1 MRVPVSHR
9 RDDRGATAVLVAIFA
24 VVLVGLSG
32 FVADFGLAY
41 ANKRAAQTAA
51 DAAALGAAGVFAA
64 QPNRQCGD
72 ILAAGKGDA
81 KIEANNKVSDNGTP
95 SSPGTLDGGDV
106 VATCVSGDL
115 VVQATVTAPSPNFF
129 GKILG
134 FGSDYSLQRTAT
146 AAVEAATTGP
156 RLRPMALCAAD
167 LPGGAVPGTPFLLYA
182 PGDAPGWT
190 STSCPQPDNTG
201 AGNWWTLDCPNETTT
216 DGNGT
221 SALADQIR
229 NGCSTPIAIV
239 PGQGTKTG
247 TDLNAHLAAA
257 CPDVSTVEP
266 FSCLGG
272 DPGQPDPGNVPQAW
286 KDLINSGITVP
297 IPVFC
302 TNPGLC
308 AYSSITGTGNNAV
321 FPVHKLLGV
330 QVCGFHFGKQNKSK
344 YPTPSQPLPSS
355 ISSSCAEAAS
365 MLSDIQ
371 PDNSDKTYLVL
382 IARTMQ
388 VSIVT
393 ADSGCALG
401 DDRCD
406 GGLRQVRLTQ

>member
-1 MRVPVSHR
+1 MRQH
-9 RDDRGATAVLVAIFA
+9 DERGATAILVGLMA
-24 VVLVGLSG
+24 VVLLGLSG
-32 FVADFGLAY
+32 FVADYGLAY
-41 ANKRAAQTAA
+41 ANKRATQTAA
-51 DAAALGAAGVFAA
+51 DAAVLGAAGVFASQPYRDCEAMRTNGNAAA
-64 QPNRQCGD
+64 QTEATSKV
-72 ILAAGKGDA
+72 AA
-81 KIEANNKVSDNGTP
+81 NGTA
-95 SSPGTLDGGDV
+95 SAPGTLSGGAV
-106 VATCVSGDL
+106 TTSCTNGDL
-115 VVQATVTAPSPNFF
+115 VVTASVTAPSPNFF

-134 FGSDYSLQRTAT
+134 RTTDYSLERSAT
-146 AAVEAATTGP
+146 AVVEAATTGP

-167 LPGGAVPGTPFLLYA
+167 LPSGTVPGTPFRLWA

-190 STSCPQPDNTG
+190 STTCPLPDNSG
-201 AGNWWTLDCPNETTT
+201 AGNWWTLDCPNENTT

-247 TDLNAHLAAA
+247 TDLNLHLAAA
-257 CPDVSTVEP
+257 CPSPSTTSPAV
-266 FSCLGG
+266 CLGG

-286 KDLINSGITVP
+286 KDLINSKTTVP

-308 AYSSITGTGNNAV
+308 AYSSVSGTGNNAV

-344 YPTPSQPLPSS
+344 YPTPSQPLPADVAT
-355 ISSSCAEAAS
+355 SCSEAAS
-365 MLSDIQ
+365 MLSGIQ

-382 IARTMQ
+382 IARNMQ

>member
-1 MRVPVSHR
+1 MSGRK
-9 RDDRGATAVLVAIFA
+9 DERGATAVI
-24 VVLVGLSG
+24 VGLAAVTLIGMSG

-41 ANKRAAQTAA
+41 ANKRATQTSA

-64 QPNRQCGD
+64 QPYRSCAD
-72 ILAAGKGDA
+72 ILSNGNAAAQTEATSKVDA
-81 KIEANNKVSDNGTP
+81 NDT
-95 SSPGTLDGGDV
+95 SSAPGTLSGGLS
-106 VATCVSGDL
+106 ASCVSGDL
-115 VVQATVTAPSPNFF
+115 VVRATVTAPSPNFF

-134 FGSDYSLQRTAT
+134 VSSDYSLERTAT
-146 AAVEAATTGP
+146 AVVEAATTGP

-167 LPGGAVPGTPFLLYA
+167 VPGGAAPGTPFRLYA

-190 STSCPQPDNTG
+190 STSCPLPDNTG
-201 AGNWWTLDCPNETTT
+201 AGNWWTLDCPNENTT

-229 NGCSTPIAIV
+229 NGCSTPIEIV
-239 PGQGTKTG
+239 PGQGSKTG
-247 TDLNAHLAAA
+247 SALNDHLAAA
-257 CPDVSTVEP
+257 CPDVSTTAP
-266 FSCLGG
+266 FACLGG

-286 KDLINSGITVP
+286 KDLINSGATVP
-297 IPVFC
+297 IPIFC

-308 AYSSITGTGNNAV
+308 DHSSITGTGNNAV
-321 FPVHKLLGV
+321 FPVHKLMGV

-344 YPTPSQPLPSS
+344 YPTPSQPLPTA
-355 ISSSCAEAAS
+355 ISSSCSEASS
-365 MLSDIQ
+365 MLNAIQ

-382 IARTMQ
+382 IARNMQ

>member
-1 MRVPVSHR
+1 MRVLVR
-9 RDDRGATAVLVAIFA
+9 RDRDDRGATAVIVGLVA
-24 VVLVGLSG
+24 VVMVGLSG
-32 FVADFGLAY
+32 FVADLGLAY
-41 ANKRAAQTAA
+41 ANKRATQTAA

-64 QPNRQCGD
+64 QPFRQCAD
-72 ILAAGKGDA
+72 ILSNGNSAAQT
-81 KIEANNKVSDNGTP
+81 EANSKVAANETISAPASLT
-95 SSPGTLDGGDV
+95 GGV
-106 VATCVSGDL
+106 VSASCTNGDL
-115 VVQATVTAPSPNFF
+115 VVQATVTADSPNFF
-129 GKILG
+129 GKVLG
-134 FGSDYSLQRTAT
+134 FTTDYDLERSAT
-146 AAVEAATTGP
+146 AVVEAATTGP
-156 RLRPMALCAAD
+156 RLRPMALCSSD
-167 LPGGAVPGTPFLLYA
+167 LPAAAAPGTPFKLFA

-190 STSCPQPDNTG
+190 STSCPLPDNTG

-229 NGCSTPIAIV
+229 NGCSTAIAIV

-247 TDLNAHLAAA
+247 AVLNAHLAAA
-257 CPDVSTVEP
+257 CPSPSTTEP
-266 FSCLGG
+266 AVCLSG

-286 KDLINSGITVP
+286 KDLINSGATVP
-297 IPVFC
+297 IPVYC
-302 TNPGLC
+302 TSPGLC

-344 YPTPSQPLPSS
+344 YPSASQPLPTATAA
-355 ISSSCAEAAS
+355 SCAEAAT
-365 MLSDIQ
+365 MLDAIKS
-371 PDNSDKTYLVL
+371 DNSDLTYLVL
-382 IARTMQ
+382 IARNMQ

-401 DDRCD
+401 DDKCD

>member
-1 MRVPVSHR
+1 MKR
-9 RDDRGATAVLVAIFA
+9 RQDEQGATAILVGLMA
-24 VVLVGLSG
+24 VVLLGLSG

-41 ANKRAAQTAA
+41 ANKRATQTAA
-51 DAAALGAAGVFAA
+51 DAAALGAAGVFASQPFRTCADIKSNGNTAA
-64 QPNRQCGD
+64 Q
-72 ILAAGKGDA
+72 A
-81 KIEANNKVSDNGTP
+81 EANAKVAANDTSSAPAALSGGT
-95 SSPGTLDGGDV
+95 
-106 VATCVSGDL
+106 VSASCIGGDL
-115 VVQATVTAPSPNFF
+115 VVRASVTATSPNFF

-134 FGSDYSLQRTAT
+134 RTSDYDLERSAT

-156 RLRPMALCAAD
+156 RLRPMALCASD
-167 LPGGAVPGTPFLLYA
+167 LPTGAVPGTPFQLFA

-190 STSCPQPDNTG
+190 STSCPLPDNTG
-201 AGNWWTLDCPNETTT
+201 AGNWWTLDCPNENTT

-239 PGQGTKTG
+239 PGQDTKTG
-247 TDLNAHLAAA
+247 AVLNAHLAAA
-257 CPDVSTVEP
+257 CPGPSTTEP
-266 FSCLGG
+266 FSCLSG

-286 KDLINSGITVP
+286 KDLINSNTTVP
-297 IPVFC
+297 IPVYC
-302 TNPGLC
+302 TSSPGLC
-308 AYSSITGTGNNAV
+308 DYSSITGTGNNAV

-344 YPTPSQPLPSS
+344 YPRSAEPLPAATAA
-355 ISSSCAEAAS
+355 SCAEADA
-365 MLSDIQ
+365 MLDDIQ

-382 IARTMQ
+382 IARNMQ

-406 GGLRQVRLTQ
+406 GGLRQVRLTE

>member
-1 MRVPVSHR
+1 MTRT
-9 RDDRGATAVLVAIFA
+9 RDERGATAIVVGLMAVA
-24 VVLVGLSG
+24 LLGLSG

-41 ANKRAAQTAA
+41 ANKRATQTAA
-51 DAAALGAAGVFAA
+51 DAAALGAAGVFAG
-64 QPNRQCGD
+64 QPYRTCAD
-72 ILAAGKGDA
+72 ILSNGNTAAQA
-81 KIEANNKVSDNGTP
+81 EANAKVADNDT
-95 SSPGTLDGGDV
+95 SSAPGTLTGGAV
-106 VATCVSGDL
+106 GASCVGGDL
-115 VVQATVTAPSPNFF
+115 VVTATVVSTSPNFF

-134 FGSDYSLQRTAT
+134 FTTDYDLERSAT

-156 RLRPMALCAAD
+156 RLRPMALCSTD
-167 LPGGAVPGTPFLLYA
+167 LPSGAGPGTPFKLYA

-190 STSCPQPDNTG
+190 SSTCPLPDNTG
-201 AGNWWTLDCPNETTT
+201 AGNWWTLDCPNENTT

-229 NGCSTPIAIV
+229 NGCSSPIAIV

-247 TDLNAHLAAA
+247 ATLNAHLAAA
-257 CPDVSTVEP
+257 CPDVSTTAP
-266 FSCLGG
+266 FVCLGG

-286 KDLINSGITVP
+286 KDLIDSGATVP

-302 TNPGLC
+302 TSPGLC

-344 YPTPSQPLPSS
+344 YPSASQPLPAAIASK
-355 ISSSCAEAAS
+355 CAEAAS
-365 MLSDIQ
+365 MLDDIKSDNT
-371 PDNSDKTYLVL
+371 DMTYLVL
-382 IARTMQ
+382 IARNMQ

-393 ADSGCALG
+393 ADSDCELG